1 MDKIVLSLEFDSFE
15 EDKFKKGDVV
25 KSVKYKRPNTYK
37 MPITYV
43 PTSLS
48 NITKA
53 TVAAATILKYKD
65 DIGYIISCKSK
76 SKNVLKIG
84 GPSSVSFYKDLKGIN
99 MIFFGESHTKY
110 LSKCDIHIKDFFEN
124 IFNENKQVC
133 YDIFIEGSLYTKKTK
148 TNSNNSTLSQIRNI
162 TDFEY
167 SQNNSLFKNFNWF
180 SNIFNLFK
188 DFNNVRYHWVD
199 FRFNKGDILK
209 KKPSYKDSETTE
221 LGFWWG
227 DSDDDQ
233 ILLINELKKNN
244 IFSNN
249 LFYYLIGGILR
260 GKIDIVIDVKKSTI
274 EALLDNYYEYDKH
287 IQPEV
292 YSEIDNIFKTFLP
305 EKNYRSLVNSAYM
318 CLKEFTRNNLN
329 DVTITVED
337 SIEKAIQKFK
347 INEINSLH
355 TENSQSIQIDT
366 IPNLTID
373 SSMKYQYN
381 IQVSSRNNVTFKIK
395 CPSWMTFTDN
405 KNNTGTLSGTYDN
418 YDKKLFLKTF
428 LETLKET
435 AHEKKKDLH
444 YNLINCVH
452 IDFYF
457 LNRIFKKFYKETEIC
472 KDIKHVI
479 FYGGDDHVINY
490 EHFLKK
496 YYFKKPIFRFPHNH
510 TNEIRSYTEYFLEK
524 NVCIPKQILVNIS
537 ENLKWIKDK
546 YNPNFDLT

>member
-1 MDKIVLSLEFDSFE
+1 MDKIVLSLEFDSFD

-25 KSVKYKRPNTYK
+25 KSVTYKRPNTYK

-110 LSKCDIHIKDFFEN
+110 LSNCDIHIKDFFEN
-124 IFNENKQVC
+124 LFNENKQVC
-133 YDIFIEGSLYTKKTK
+133 YDIFIEGSLYIKRKKLK
-148 TNSNNSTLSQIRNI
+148 TNSDNSTLNKIRNI
-162 TDFEY
+162 SDFEY
-167 SQNNSLFKNFNWF
+167 SQNNNLFKNFNWF
-180 SNIFNLFK
+180 SNIFNLFR

-209 KKPSYKDSETTE
+209 KKPSYKDSESTE

-260 GKIDIVIDVKKSTI
+260 GKMDIVIDVKKSTI
-274 EALLDNYYEYDKH
+274 EALLNDYYEYDKD

-318 CLKEFTRNNLN
+318 CLKEFIRNNLN

-395 CPSWMTFTDN
+395 CPSWMTFIDN

-435 AHEKKKDLH
+435 AHEKKKT
-444 YNLINCVH
+444 YI
-452 IDFYF
+452 I
-457 LNRIFKKFYKETEIC
+457 I
-472 KDIKHVI
+472 
-479 FYGGDDHVINY
+479 
-490 EHFLKK
+490 
-496 YYFKKPIFRFPHNH
+496 
-510 TNEIRSYTEYFLEK
+510 
-524 NVCIPKQILVNIS
+524 
-537 ENLKWIKDK
+537 
-546 YNPNFDLT
+546 